1 MIGDDLQCKVQQGYS
16 DGVQRQC
23 LRITGHSGRHQFVK
37 HRANSHAR
45 RTRTADGKPH
55 HPLAMVSGVRVEPR
69 HGSRPGRYRG
79 RRWGVIARLDG
90 RDAAYIHW
98 DGGDE
103 QLCLLSDLRTE
114 AECTFAD
121 GVYRCY
127 NSIGSDVWGERVPPL
142 CQFIDIMLDQMCY
155 GPCGHSGLDAAEQAA
170 WDGLSRAARVR
181 IIRSVG
187 P

>member
-1 MIGDDLQCKVQQGYS
+1 M
-16 DGVQRQC
+16 RQC
-23 LRITGHSGRHQFVK
+23 LRMVGHTGG
-37 HRANSHAR
+37 HRYTPLKAKSQQPRKVN
-45 RTRTADGKPH
+45 
-55 HPLAMVSGVRVEPR
+55 PLAIASGVRVEPR
-69 HGSRPGRYRG
+69 WGARPGRYRG
-79 RRWGVIARLDG
+79 RRWGTVARLDG
-90 RDAAYIHW
+90 RDAAYVNW

-127 NSIGSDVWGERVPPL
+127 NSIGGDVWGERVPPMSH
-142 CQFIDIMLDQMCY
+142 FISVMFDQMAY
-155 GPCGHSGLDAAEQAA
+155 GGCGHSGLDAAEQAA
-170 WDGLSRAARVR
+170 WDGLSHAARER